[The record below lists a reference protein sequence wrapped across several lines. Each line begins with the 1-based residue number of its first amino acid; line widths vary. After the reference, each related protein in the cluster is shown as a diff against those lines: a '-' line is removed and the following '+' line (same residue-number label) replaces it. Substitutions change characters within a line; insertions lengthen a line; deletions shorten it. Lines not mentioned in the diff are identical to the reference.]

1 MTQATSSYLNAPTRS
16 LEQALT
22 DENRR
27 LKEWLL
33 YIAGRN
39 QRSLSQQALRT
50 LLMGAIRGEEPPHA

>member
-1 MTQATSSYLNAPTRS
+1 MNAATSSYLNMPPRT